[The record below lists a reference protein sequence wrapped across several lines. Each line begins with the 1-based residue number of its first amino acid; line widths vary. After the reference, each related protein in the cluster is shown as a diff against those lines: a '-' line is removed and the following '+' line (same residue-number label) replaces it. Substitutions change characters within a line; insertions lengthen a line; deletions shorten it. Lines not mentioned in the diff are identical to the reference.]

1 MIIAFRSAWRTR
13 GEQNP
18 AYELLQIPIFFA
30 TPSFELTCMEKTYAI
45 IPAAGRGIRMG
56 GGQPKQFLDLHGKP
70 ILVHTLETFCRVE
83 PLCGILLV
91 LPEPFVRDTRSLL
104 QAHMGMEPAGGEAAP
119 ASPDR
124 APWFRIECAAGP
136 SPVEEKDRKFVRFVV
151 GGVERQHSVSNALG
165 QLPADCGW
173 VVIHD
178 GVRPFASQD
187 LIRRTCVLGMASGAA
202 IAALPSTDTVK
213 RVENGEVLETLP
225 RESIWLVQ
233 TPQVFRRELIL
244 RAYEEA
250 RRQGWVGTDDAS
262 FVERLGH
269 PVAVAAGERS
279 NIKVTTPEDL
289 VWGESYVKRLCGHD
303 ITATEG
309 GEHASGLR
317 L

>member
-1 MIIAFRSAWRTR
+1 MIIAFRSAGRIR

-18 AYELLQIPIFFA
+18 AYELLQIPTFFE
-30 TPSFELTCMEKTYAI
+30 TPSLELICMEKFFAI
-45 IPAAGRGIRMG
+45 IPAAGRGVRMG

-70 ILVHTLETFCRVE
+70 ILVRTLETFCQME
-83 PLCGILLV
+83 LLAGILLV

-104 QAHMGMEPAGGEAAP
+104 QAHMGMEPAGGHGVP
-119 ASPDR
+119 SSPDQ
-124 APWFRIECAAGP
+124 APWFGIECAVG
-136 SPVEEKDRKFVRFVV
+136 EKAQKFVRFVA

-178 GVRPFASQD
+178 GVRPFASPD
-187 LIRRTCVLGMASGAA
+187 LIRRTCDLGMASGAA

-213 RVENGEVLETLP
+213 RVENGAVIETLA

-233 TPQVFRRELIL
+233 TPQVFRRGLIL

-250 RRQGWVGTDDAS
+250 GRQGWIGTDDAS

-269 PVAVAAGERS
+269 PVAVAPGERS

-289 VWGESYVKRLCGHD
+289 EWGESYLKRLCGSD
-303 ITATEG
+303 ISSAERG
-309 GEHASGLR
+309 GHASGLR